1 MAGSFQLLS
10 LLGTP
15 TTTLTISATKAYGQL
30 LGRDFNPLAKLLLLR
45 TSVPYYFYLQT
56 DASIILAD
64 LEKNHQP
71 VIVTQNGQAKAV
83 LQDIVSY
90 EATQD
95 SLALLKILAM
105 SSKSKQEGKSK
116 PIKTAFEDI
125 RKSIAEAE

>member
-1 MAGSFQLLS
+1 MKLS
-10 LLGTP
+10 QSVKP
-15 TTTLTISATKAYGQL
+15 IS
-30 LGRDFNPLAKLLLLR
+30 
-45 TSVPYYFYLQT
+45 YLQT

-64 LEKNHQP
+64 LEKTHQP
-71 VIVTQNGQAKAV
+71 IIVTQNGQAKAV
-83 LQDIVSY
+83 LQDIASY

-125 RKSIAEAE
+125 RKSIADAE

>member
-1 MAGSFQLLS
+1 MKLS
-10 LLGTP
+10 QAVKP
-15 TTTLTISATKAYGQL
+15 IS
-30 LGRDFNPLAKLLLLR
+30 
-45 TSVPYYFYLQT
+45 YLKT

-83 LQDIVSY
+83 LQDIASY

-116 PIKTAFEDI
+116 PIKTAFADI
-125 RKSIAEAE
+125 RKSIADAE